1 MGGGAGAGGGVG
13 CHPRS
18 MTGNVQSAAS
28 RAGDHPALETGA
40 RLGYAAS
47 GVLHLLLA
55 WVTVQLAWTSGSE
68 QADQQGALA
77 QLAGNGLG
85 QALLWVLLVGFV
97 LLALWQATEAIAWGE
112 ASDRA
117 KAAAKAVTYGVL
129 GATTVSVLVGGGS
142 SGGGSQGATAGLLGS
157 GPGRLLVGAAGL
169 GVIGVAGYHVV
180 KGWRE
185 KFLEDLA
192 GNPAP
197 WVVRAGR
204 IGYVGKGGALAVVGV
219 LLVVAAVQADP
230 EKAQGLDAALHA
242 LASLPFGAVLLTL
255 VAVGF
260 AAYGVYAFGRARHAR
275 V

>member
-1 MGGGAGAGGGVG
+1 
-13 CHPRS
+13 
-18 MTGNVQSAAS
+18 MTGNVQSAVS
-28 RAGDHPALETGA
+28 RAGDHPALEAGA
-40 RLGYAAS
+40 RLGYAAA

-77 QLAGNGLG
+77 QLAGNGVG
-85 QALLWVLLVGFV
+85 TALLWVLLVGFV

-112 ASDRA
+112 VSDRA

-129 GATTVSVLVGGGS
+129 AASTVSVLTGGG

-157 GPGRLLVGAAGL
+157 GAGRVLVGAVGL
-169 GVIGVAGYHVV
+169 GVVGVAGYHVV

-185 KFLEDLA
+185 RFLRDLA
-192 GNPAP
+192 GSPAP

-204 IGYVGKGGALAVVGV
+204 AGYVGKGAALAVVGV

-255 VAVGF
+255 AAIGF
-260 AAYGVYAFGRARHAR
+260 AAYGVYAFGRARYAR